1 MVHLTPTEGAY
12 IDDLLACLAAAIDR
26 RGDIPPEYANK
37 TKLQKLLYLA
47 IDEFDLP
54 VTYSWYLAGSVVPSD
69 PATTETL
76 ATAGLDISPRGP
88 SIDETQDETFDPDA
102 SITTGEQFEEETTD
116 TGLPKHRDRDEDKP
130 IIDPV
135 LFTDSL
141 SSNTSESDDRSSEVS
156 LIDHVDSRD
165 VVIDFYVEILPTVW
179 HQTTM
184 RFLQNFYR
192 DHAPDR
198 YRSLYLTSI
207 HLRTHLLDA
216 EDAVRA
222 CVEGEQ
228 PTRSLADI
236 ADSIRMEVSDLHYY
250 IRANDELADT
260 LGAVV
265 EGTTIIEDVFMLL
278 EQAEPDELT
287 DTHTEAIETLQ
298 DFFYYHV
305 WRYPC
310 LIISRETAVGPQAE
324 ELRTERDERLE
335 TFGRELEKQCEEV
348 RNALA
353 EIDLVP
359 QLEDFPPL
367 ANDDVTEELS
377 TLSKEYF
384 QQ

>member
-1 MVHLTPTEGAY
+1 MVHLTPAERVY

-26 RGDIPPEYANK
+26 RGDVPPEYANK

-47 IDEFDLP
+47 IEEFNLP
-54 VTYSWYLAGSVVPSD
+54 LTYSWYLAGSVIPND

-76 ATAGLDISPRGP
+76 AAAGFNISPTGP
-88 SIDETQDETFDPDA
+88 SIDETQDDTFDPDA
-102 SITTGEQFEEETTD
+102 SITAGDRFEDETTD
-116 TGLPKHRDRDEDKP
+116 TGFPKHPDRDRDGP
-130 IIDPV
+130 SIDPV
-135 LFTDSL
+135 LFIDSP
-141 SSNTSESDDRSSEVS
+141 SSGTFEDDDPPSEIS
-156 LIDHVDSRD
+156 LLDHVDSRED
-165 VVIDFYVEILPTVW
+165 VIDFYVEILPTVW

-192 DHAPDR
+192 DHAPDK

-216 EDAVRA
+216 EDAVHA

-236 ADSIRMEVSDLHYY
+236 ANSIRMEVSDLHYY
-250 IRANDELADT
+250 LRANDELADT
-260 LGAVV
+260 LDAVV

-278 EQAEPDELT
+278 EQAEPEELT
-287 DTHTEAIETLQ
+287 HTHKEAIETLQ

-310 LIISRETAVGPQAE
+310 LIISRETATGPRAE
-324 ELRTERDERLE
+324 KLGAERNERLE
-335 TFGRELEKQCEEV
+335 SFERELKEQCKEV
-348 RNALA
+348 RATLA
-353 EIDLVP
+353 EVELVP
-359 QLEDFPPL
+359 QFDDFPPVS
-367 ANDDVTEELS
+367 DDDITEKLS

>member
-1 MVHLTPTEGAY
+1 MVHLTPAEGAY

-54 VTYSWYLAGSVVPSD
+54 VTYSWYLAGSVVPGD
-69 PATTETL
+69 PATTEALT
-76 ATAGLDISPRGP
+76 TAGLDISPRGP

-102 SITTGEQFEEETTD
+102 SITTDEQPEEETTE
-116 TGLPKHRDRDEDKP
+116 TGLPKRRDSEEDKP

-141 SSNTSESDDRSSEVS
+141 SSNTSESDGRSFEVS

-165 VVIDFYVEILPTVW
+165 VVIDFYVDILPTVW

-192 DHAPDR
+192 DHAPDQ

>member
-1 MVHLTPTEGAY
+1 MVHLSPTERVY

-26 RGDIPPEYANK
+26 KGDIPPEYANK

-47 IDEFDLP
+47 IDEFNLP
-54 VTYSWYLAGSVVPSD
+54 LTYSWYLAGSVIPND
-69 PATTETL
+69 PATTEAL
-76 ATAGLDISPRGP
+76 ATAGLDISPTGP
-88 SIDETQDETFDPDA
+88 SIDETRDETFDPDA
-102 SITTGEQFEEETTD
+102 SITLGDQSADETTD
-116 TGLPKHRDRDEDKP
+116 TGFPKHPDRDKDGP
-130 IIDPV
+130 SIDPV
-135 LFTDSL
+135 LFTDSPT
-141 SSNTSESDDRSSEVS
+141 SNTFEDEGRSSEVS
-156 LIDHVDSRD
+156 LLDHVDSRD
-165 VVIDFYVEILPTVW
+165 EVIDFYVDILPTVW

-192 DHAPDR
+192 DHAPDK

-236 ADSIRMEVSDLHYY
+236 ANSVRMEVSDLHYY
-250 IRANDELADT
+250 LRANDELADT

-278 EQAEPDELT
+278 EQTKPGELT
-287 DTHTEAIETLQ
+287 QTHKEAVETLQ

-310 LIISRETAVGPQAE
+310 LIISRETATGPRAE

-335 TFGRELEKQCEEV
+335 TFKRELERQCKEV
-348 RNALA
+348 RAALA

-359 QLEDFPPL
+359 QFEDFPTISD
-367 ANDDVTEELS
+367 DDVTEELS